1 MLHTLAVVIPSEI
14 SADLDALDQ
23 KVKSMIEKGQEMITV
38 GKQTRN
44 GTPMRAT
51 SCICKV
57 CDKEG
62 RQKDIRDHI
71 EQNHLEGISIP
82 CGLCDKT
89 FSSRHALRLH
99 KSRSH
104 KCPDQTSEMMQ
115 SENVMS

>member
-1 MLHTLAVVIPSEI
+1 M
-14 SADLDALDQ
+14 
-23 KVKSMIEKGQEMITV
+23 MEKGQKMITV

-57 CDKEG
+57 CGKEG
-62 RQKDIRDHI
+62 QQKIIRDHI

-89 FSSRHALRLH
+89 LSSRHYLRIL
-99 KSRSH
+99 KSKSH
-104 KCPDQTSEMMQ
+104 K
-115 SENVMS
+115 